1 MSKVLLAGI
10 YLAHRPNTAAHIAY
24 QCASSRDHAVT
35 QRWAAVA
42 LGGAG
47 LSDLPGTIARYTEVT
62 PKFTIIDALA
72 ADAGDFDWLLISDDD
87 VELPDGFIDCFLALA
102 GQFDFALCQPART
115 IDSYIDHG
123 LVMQA
128 PGLLA
133 RRTRFVEIGPFVAI
147 RRDAMRHL
155 LPFGPEA
162 GMGWGLDF
170 IWPVTMERA
179 GLRLGVIDA
188 APIAHR
194 MRKPVTGYDHGTESR
209 AMFERMALNPYLPHE
224 EAFTVL
230 EAYA

>member
-1 MSKVLLAGI
+1 MSSVLLAGI

-24 QCASSRDHAVT
+24 QCALSGEHEVT

-42 LGGAG
+42 LGGQG
-47 LSDLPGTIARYTEVT
+47 ETNLPGTVAVYTEVT
-62 PKFTIIDALA
+62 PKFTIIDRLI
-72 ADAGDFDWLLISDDD
+72 ADAAAFDWLLISDDD
-87 VELPDGFIDCFLALA
+87 VELPDGFVDTFLGLA
-102 GQFDFALCQPART
+102 ERFDFALCQPART
-115 IDSYIDHG
+115 VDSYVDHG
-123 LVMQA
+123 LVLQS

-147 RRDAMRHL
+147 RRDAMASL

-170 IWPVTMERA
+170 IWPAVMERA
-179 GLRLGVIDA
+179 GLRMGVIDA

-209 AMFERMALNPYLPHE
+209 AMFERMALHHYLPHE
-224 EAFTVL
+224 QAFTVL